1 LTLSVILPLILQFP
15 HYFLLIMA
23 LVPPLEEIFYD
34 PTFSLIAI
42 LGAFAIGLLQG
53 IILGRAILVRFPR
66 LQNNVKKVSV
76 SLFVLFF
83 INAILSVPRFASPE
97 KIDFSSI
104 SQATSNGEVASLI
117 FLIFGINTGFL
128 AVLAIS
134 VTVMTLVL
142 LKLTN
147 IHGISR
153 IFVFS
158 FSLLILLFTGL
169 SRFTDLTPST
179 FEVFLYFLYQLGLTI
194 GILAGTVR
202 KIKPKKEDLH

>member
-1 LTLSVILPLILQFP
+1 MLISPFIFQD
-15 HYFLLIMA
+15 MA
-23 LVPPLEEIFYD
+23 LISSLVDLFQD
-34 PTFSLIAI
+34 PIFSLIAV
-42 LGAFAIGLLQG
+42 LGAFGIGLLQG

-66 LQNNVKKVSV
+66 LQNNVKKVSI
-76 SLFVLFF
+76 SLFVLFLA
-83 INAILSVPRFASPE
+83 NALLSVPRFASPE

-104 SQATSNGEVASLI
+104 SQATSNGEVASII

-134 VTVMTLVL
+134 VTIMTLVL

-147 IHGISR
+147 IRGISKG
-153 IFVFS
+153 FVFF
-158 FSLLILLFTGL
+158 FSLLILVFTGI
-169 SRFTDLTPST
+169 SRFTDLTPSS

-202 KIKPKKEDLH
+202 KIKPKKQDWK

>member
-1 LTLSVILPLILQFP
+1 
-15 HYFLLIMA
+15 MA
-23 LVPPLEEIFYD
+23 LIPLFSD
-34 PTFSLIAI
+34 LFQNPVFSLVAI

-76 SLFVLFF
+76 SLFVLFLA
-83 INAILSVPRFASPE
+83 NAILSVPRFASPE

-104 SQATSNGEVASLI
+104 SQATSNGEVASLL

-134 VTVMTLVL
+134 VTIMTLVL
-142 LKLTN
+142 LKLTQLR
-147 IHGISR
+147 GYSKG
-153 IFVFS
+153 FVFF
-158 FSLLILLFTGL
+158 FSLIILLFTAL
-169 SRFTDLTPST
+169 SRFTELTPST

-194 GILAGTVR
+194 GILAGTMR
-202 KIKPKKEDLH
+202 KIKPKNQGVH

>member
-1 LTLSVILPLILQFP
+1 
-15 HYFLLIMA
+15 MA
-23 LVPPLEEIFYD
+23 LVSILVNLFQD

-42 LGAFAIGLLQG
+42 SGAFVIGLAQG

-66 LQNNVKKVSV
+66 LQNNVKKVSI
-76 SLFVLFF
+76 SLFIIFLA
-83 INAILSVPRFASPE
+83 NAILSVPRFASPE

-104 SQATSNGEVASLI
+104 SQATSTGEAASII
-117 FLIFGINTGFL
+117 FLILGINTGFL

-142 LKLTN
+142 LKLTH
-147 IHGISR
+147 IHGIPKW
-153 IFVFS
+153 FVFF

-169 SRFTDLTPST
+169 SRFTDLTPSA

-194 GILAGTVR
+194 GILGGTVR
-202 KIKPKKEDLH
+202 KIKPKIHNLK

>member
-1 LTLSVILPLILQFP
+1 
-15 HYFLLIMA
+15 MA
-23 LVPPLEEIFYD
+23 LISSLVDLFQD
-34 PTFSLIAI
+34 PIFSLIAV
-42 LGAFAIGLLQG
+42 LGAFGIGLLQG

-66 LQNNVKKVSV
+66 LQNNVKKVSI
-76 SLFVLFF
+76 SLFVLFLA
-83 INAILSVPRFASPE
+83 NALLSVPRFASPE

-104 SQATSNGEVASLI
+104 SQATSNGEVASII

-134 VTVMTLVL
+134 VTIMTLVL

-147 IHGISR
+147 ISGISKG
-153 IFVFS
+153 FVFF
-158 FSLLILLFTGL
+158 FSLLILVFTGI
-169 SRFTDLTPST
+169 SRFTDLTPSS

-202 KIKPKKEDLH
+202 KIKPKKQNWK

>member
-1 LTLSVILPLILQFP
+1 MLISTLIL
-15 HYFLLIMA
+15 LDMA
-23 LVPPLEEIFYD
+23 LISSLVDLFQD
-34 PTFSLIAI
+34 PIFSLIAV
-42 LGAFAIGLLQG
+42 LGAFGIGLLQG

-66 LQNNVKKVSV
+66 LQNNVKKVSIL
-76 SLFVLFF
+76 LFVLFLA
-83 INAILSVPRFASPE
+83 NALLSVPRFASPE

-104 SQATSNGEVASLI
+104 SQATSNGEVASII

-134 VTVMTLVL
+134 VTIMTLVL

-147 IHGISR
+147 IHGISKG
-153 IFVFS
+153 FVFF
-158 FSLLILLFTGL
+158 FSLLILVFTGI
-169 SRFTDLTPST
+169 SRFTDLTPSS

-202 KIKPKKEDLH
+202 KIKPKKQDWT

>member
-1 LTLSVILPLILQFP
+1 
-15 HYFLLIMA
+15 MA
-23 LVPPLEEIFYD
+23 LIPPLEELFYD
-34 PTFSLIAI
+34 PIFSLIAI
-42 LGAFAIGLLQG
+42 LSAFAIGILQG

-66 LQNNVKKVSV
+66 LQNNVKKVSI

-83 INAILSVPRFASPE
+83 VNAILSVPRFASPE

-104 SQATSNGEVASLI
+104 SQATSSGEVASII

-142 LKLTN
+142 LKLTH
-147 IHGISR
+147 IHGTSKV
-153 IFVFS
+153 FVLF
-158 FSLLILLFTGL
+158 FSLLILIFTGL

-179 FEVFLYFLYQLGLTI
+179 FEVFLYFLYQLRLTI

-202 KIKPKKEDLH
+202 KIKPKKPDMG

>member
-1 LTLSVILPLILQFP
+1 MVVLALIPF
-15 HYFLLIMA
+15 FSD
-23 LVPPLEEIFYD
+23 IFQD
-34 PTFSLIAI
+34 PIFSLVSV

-53 IILGRAILVRFPR
+53 IILGRAILIRFPR
-66 LQNNVKKVSV
+66 LQNNVKKVSI
-76 SLFVLFF
+76 SLFVLFLA
-83 INAILSVPRFASPE
+83 NAILSVPRFASPE
-97 KIDFSSI
+97 KIDWSSI
-104 SQATSNGEVASLI
+104 SQATSSGEVASLI

-134 VTVMTLVL
+134 VTIMTLVL
-142 LKLTN
+142 LKLT
-147 IHGISR
+147 HLRGYSKGFV
-153 IFVFS
+153 IF

-202 KIKPKKEDLH
+202 KIKPKKQNLK